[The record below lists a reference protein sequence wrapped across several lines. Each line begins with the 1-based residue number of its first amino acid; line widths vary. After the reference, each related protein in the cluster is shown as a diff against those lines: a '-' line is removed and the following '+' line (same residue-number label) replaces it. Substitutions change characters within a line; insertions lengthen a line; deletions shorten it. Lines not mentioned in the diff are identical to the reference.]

1 MAKRQSISTNP
12 AQHYMELLDKELVRI
27 MHSHA
32 MRLGIFL
39 TPGIILSEDYDQL
52 RKYSKTLKEIAD
64 WLEDFDRRMEHY
76 YIVNS

>member
-1 MAKRQSISTNP
+1 MAKRQSISNS

-32 MRLGIFL
+32 MRLGIYL
-39 TPGIILSEDYDQL
+39 TPGTILSADYEQL

-64 WLEDFDRRMEHY
+64 WLEDFDMRMEHY
-76 YIVNS
+76 YAVNS